1 MGRRTHSKEFKL
13 EAVRLAQQGDQSV
26 SATAHRL
33 GIHPTTLRLWVRT
46 LSVDGD
52 QAFPGKGRL
61 KADDEEL
68 RKLRLELKRV
78 TQERDILAKVTLFF
92 GQQGHRK

>member
-1 MGRRTHSKEFKL
+1 MGRKTHSKEFKL
-13 EAVRLAQQGDQSV
+13 EAVRLAQQGPHSIPE
-26 SATAHRL
+26 TADRL
-33 GIHPTTLRLWVRT
+33 GIHSTTLRLWIRT

-61 KADDEEL
+61 KADDEEI

-78 TQERDILAKVTLFF
+78 TEERDILKKATLFF
-92 GQQGHRK
+92 ALEGRHK